1 MVRPEDDMR
10 PRNFRRPPCE
20 ITSIHFEKENT
31 LDFGDQ
37 LVYTLEIANC
47 QTRDRRL
54 RLRSVVESGDG
65 RGICMGLSDIFDLE
79 TGKKTARTFSMDI
92 SSLVPGQY
100 ILSLHLMGDSRNS
113 STGFGDVDKL
123 PRFYIFT
130 IRQSDKLLNLQRSA
144 GYKIKIL
151 IAEKIQKKYQKVN
164 IKIEIKESNS
174 QN

>member
-1 MVRPEDDMR
+1 MR

-31 LDFGDQ
+31 LDFGNQ

-65 RGICMGLSDIFDLE
+65 RGICMGLSDIFDLK
-79 TGKKTARTFSMDI
+79 TGEKTARTFSMDI

-130 IRQSDKLLNLQRSA
+130 IRQSDKFK
-144 GYKIKIL
+144 G
-151 IAEKIQKKYQKVN
+151 
-164 IKIEIKESNS
+164 EIGWNARWWGHTSVALESKNAVRMS
-174 QN
+174 